1 MIKNIMGAAIAVA
14 LAVGI
19 GTTGVRSNTTYKKPT
34 QIIAAAKTTTL
45 TDYHSNTEFTRS
57 SDVKNIISTYG
68 LKDSNKTSKI
78 VYIPINNY
86 SVNDADGQ
94 NNEVSVD
101 TRLSSYSVKKEGY
114 KDQVSYVRSIAAD
127 TSLTQS
133 IKESVATT
141 YDFSNIASVSGKNAA
156 LESCLTS
163 AYGFSV
169 SNRSNMNETFKLS
182 SKNSADLNIYVLN
195 RTYDYQLWE
204 TDLSHDISS
213 DSYLGNGT
221 IKRPV
226 GLIITVSK
234 NS

>member
-1 MIKNIMGAAIAVA
+1 M
-14 LAVGI
+14 
-19 GTTGVRSNTTYKKPT
+19 KK
-34 QIIAAAKTTTL
+34 
-45 TDYHSNTEFTRS
+45 
-57 SDVKNIISTYG
+57 IISTYG
-68 LKDSNKTSKI
+68 LKDSDKTSKI

-94 NNEVSVD
+94 NNEVPVD
-101 TRLSSYSVKKEGY
+101 TRLANYSVKKKGY
-114 KDQVSYVRSIAAD
+114 KDQVSYVRSITAN
-127 TSLTQS
+127 TSLAQS
-133 IKESVATT
+133 IKESVTTT
-141 YDFSNIASVSGKNAA
+141 YDFSISYLYLEKCGIRIMFNI
-156 LESCLTS
+156 CIW
-163 AYGFSV
+163 FSV

-182 SKNSADLNIYVLN
+182 SENGADLNIYVLN

>member
-19 GTTGVRSNTTYKKPT
+19 GTTGVISNTTYKKPT

-45 TDYHSNTEFTRS
+45 TDYHSNTEFTKS
-57 SDVKNIISTYG
+57 SDVKKIISTYG
-68 LKDSNKTSKI
+68 LKDS
-78 VYIPINNY
+78 
-86 SVNDADGQ
+86 DGQ
-94 NNEVSVD
+94 NNEVPVD
-101 TRLSSYSVKKEGY
+101 TRLANYSVKKKGY
-114 KDQVSYVRSIAAD
+114 KDQVSYVRSITAN
-127 TSLTQS
+127 TSLAQS
-133 IKESVATT
+133 IKESVTTT
-141 YDFSNIASVSGKNAA
+141 YDFSNIVSVSGKNAA

-182 SKNSADLNIYVLN
+182 SENGADLNIYVLN

>member
-19 GTTGVRSNTTYKKPT
+19 GTTGVISNTTYKKPT

-45 TDYHSNTEFTRS
+45 TDYHSNTEFTKS
-57 SDVKNIISTYG
+57 SDVKKIISTYG
-68 LKDSNKTSKI
+68 LKDSDKTSKI

-94 NNEVSVD
+94 NNEVPVD
-101 TRLSSYSVKKEGY
+101 TRLANYSVKKKGY
-114 KDQVSYVRSIAAD
+114 KDQVSYVRSITAN
-127 TSLTQS
+127 TSLAQS
-133 IKESVATT
+133 IKESVTTT
-141 YDFSNIASVSGKNAA
+141 YDFSNIVSVSGKNAP

-182 SKNSADLNIYVLN
+182 SENGADLNIYVLN

>member
-14 LAVGI
+14 LAAGV

-34 QIIAAAKTTTL
+34 QIVASAKTTTL

-57 SDVKNIISTYG
+57 SDVKKIISTYG

-94 NNEVSVD
+94 NNEVPVD
-101 TRLSSYSVKKEGY
+101 TRLASYSVKKKGY
-114 KDQVSYVRSIAAD
+114 KDQVSYVRSSTTD
-127 TSLTQS
+127 TSLAQS

-141 YDFSNIASVSGKNAA
+141 YDFSNIASVSGKNTA

-169 SNRSNMNETFKLS
+169 SSRSNVNETFKLS
-182 SKNSADLNIYVLN
+182 SKNGADLNIYVLD
-195 RTYDYQLWE
+195 RTYNYQLWE

-221 IKRPV
+221 IKRPI
-226 GLIITVSK
+226 GIIITISE

>member
-1 MIKNIMGAAIAVA
+1 M
-14 LAVGI
+14 
-19 GTTGVRSNTTYKKPT
+19 
-34 QIIAAAKTTTL
+34 
-45 TDYHSNTEFTRS
+45 
-57 SDVKNIISTYG
+57 
-68 LKDSNKTSKI
+68 
-78 VYIPINNY
+78 
-86 SVNDADGQ
+86 NDADGQ

-101 TRLSSYSVKKEGY
+101 TRLASYSVKKEGY
-114 KDQVSYVRSIAAD
+114 KDQVSYVRSITAD

-133 IKESVATT
+133 IKESAATT
-141 YDFSNIASVSGKNAA
+141 YDFSNIASVSGKNTA

-169 SNRSNMNETFKLS
+169 SSRSNMNETFKLS
-182 SKNSADLNIYVLN
+182 SKNGADLNIYVLD

-226 GLIITVSK
+226 GLIITVSE